1 MNNTTFLILS
11 ILFIVLGSYFIST
24 FIKCGSS
31 APQFSVMDGKFKTNE
46 VAAYSFALNGD
57 KITSNDGVSKE
68 LGKVAKYL
76 KDNPERMLN
85 LNGTYY
91 ANEKNTKISA
101 DNLGLARAGVI
112 KKILLN
118 AKAPEESI
126 SISSEMINS
135 RSTSDKNIFNP
146 VEFVFMEKKTDEFSE
161 DSIGDGVGAVR
172 TSVLDPFVI
181 RFATGNDDITMTSEL
196 RSYLDEALA
205 YLSSNSGTQLIVTG
219 HTDNKGNASA
229 NKKLSLDRASK
240 VRRFLR
246 NNGVASKQVVAEG
259 KGDSEPI
266 EDNATEEGRRMN
278 RRVAITIR

>member
-1 MNNTTFLILS
+1 MFLILS
-11 ILFIVLGSYFIST
+11 ILFIVLGSLAISN

-31 APQFSVMDGKFKTNE
+31 SPQFSVMDGKFKTKAVN
-46 VAAYSFALNGD
+46 AYSFALHGH
-57 KITSNDGVSKE
+57 KINSNDGVSKE
-68 LGKVAKYL
+68 LNAVAKYL
-76 KDNPERMLN
+76 KENPKRMLN

-91 ANEKNTKISA
+91 ANEKGKNISA
-101 DNLGLARAGVI
+101 DNLGLERAGVI
-112 KKILLN
+112 EKILLN

-126 SISSEMINS
+126 TISSEMINS
-135 RSTSDKNIFNP
+135 LSTSNKNIFNP

-181 RFATGNDDITMTSEL
+181 RFETGNNDISMSSEL

-205 YLSSNSGTQLIVTG
+205 YLDSNPDTQLIVTG

-246 NNGVASKQVVAEG
+246 NNGVKSKQVVAEG
-259 KGDSEPI
+259 KGDSDPI
-266 EDNATEEGRRMN
+266 EDNSTEDGRRMN